1 MGWKRGGGLRRRSV
15 HDRDVHRVEPDVPTP
30 RKGRIGRSL
39 VVRAEWGIQR
49 FSRPSLVG
57 RRNIDLRRRRWHRM
71 LAGLDPRLR
80 SAVGEILMGFAL
92 MNFGVVV
99 AILAYVPSISNPGP
113 VAVALVA
120 ALLGLIFAVRGGNE
134 FRK

>member
-1 MGWKRGGGLRRRSV
+1 
-15 HDRDVHRVEPDVPTP
+15 
-30 RKGRIGRSL
+30 
-39 VVRAEWGIQR
+39 
-49 FSRPSLVG
+49 
-57 RRNIDLRRRRWHRM
+57 
-71 LAGLDPRLR
+71 
-80 SAVGEILMGFAL
+80 MGFAP
-92 MNFGVVV
+92 MNFGGVV

>member
-1 MGWKRGGGLRRRSV
+1 
-15 HDRDVHRVEPDVPTP
+15 
-30 RKGRIGRSL
+30 
-39 VVRAEWGIQR
+39 
-49 FSRPSLVG
+49 
-57 RRNIDLRRRRWHRM
+57 M
-71 LAGLDPRLR
+71 LAGLDPRLQ
-80 SAVGEILMGFAL
+80 SAVGEIIMGFAL

-99 AILAYVPSISNPGP
+99 AILAYVPSISNPGA

>member
-1 MGWKRGGGLRRRSV
+1 MGWKRGGGLRRRPV

-39 VVRAEWGIQR
+39 MVRAEWGIQR
-49 FSRPSLVG
+49 FSRPSLAD
-57 RRNIDLRRRRWHRM
+57 RRNIDVRRRRWHRM

-92 MNFGVVV
+92 MNFGTVVGPRT
-99 AILAYVPSISNPGP
+99 APGR
-113 VAVALVA
+113 
-120 ALLGLIFAVRGGNE
+120 RGSSM
-134 FRK
+134 